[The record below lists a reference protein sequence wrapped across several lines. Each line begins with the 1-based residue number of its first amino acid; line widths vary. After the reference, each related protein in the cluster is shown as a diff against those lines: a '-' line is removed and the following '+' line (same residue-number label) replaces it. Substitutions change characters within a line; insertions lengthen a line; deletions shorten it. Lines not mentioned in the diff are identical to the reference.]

1 MKNKTKE
8 QLYTEMWYDKGK
20 KKIKKKK
27 INLKLIEGLLLGI
40 GAVGLFMTS
49 SHINDA
55 LEYKI
60 AFYLSLIMVICA
72 LCLGIYS
79 SFKERKKK

>member
-49 SHINDA
+49 SHINDT
-55 LEYKI
+55 
-60 AFYLSLIMVICA
+60 
-72 LCLGIYS
+72 
-79 SFKERKKK
+79 